1 MVAKTQQGALRAA
14 RDNLVKRPPGRL
26 KNEKHERYAV
36 LVGAEFLPPGE
47 ALRRVGY
54 GPDTIRARGANW
66 LEKNEEVQMR
76 IEEIRQETVSKEI
89 VEAMARPLSRIP
101 ELMDLSLTV
110 LEDILR
116 GKPVMIAGKK
126 TAPSP
131 ATKLRAAAI
140 LMTTGNSLLVAAMPR
155 DARTRK
161 ISIYKIMKRH
171 GLVGGEDEDDG

>member
-1 MVAKTQQGALRAA
+1 MAKTQEA
-14 RDNLVKRPPGRL
+14 RTKADRKDLVKRPPGRL
-26 KNEKHERYAV
+26 KNEKHEKYAV
-36 LVGAEFLPPGE
+36 LVGTEFLPQGTALKE
-47 ALRRVGY
+47 AGY
-54 GPDTIRARGANW
+54 APDTIRARGVHW
-66 LEKNEEVQMR
+66 LDDNEDVQMR
-76 IEEIRQETVSKEI
+76 IEEIRRETVSKEI

-126 TAPSP
+126 TVPSP

-140 LMTTGNSLLVAAMPR
+140 LMSTGNSLLVAAMPR
-155 DARTRK
+155 DARTK
-161 ISIYKIMKRH
+161 KVSIYKIMKRH